1 MQVVGN
7 AVRKSDNFNGVSDK
21 LKEELIKPVKTGQL
35 INFQLLNGSFD
46 VALGREGFGASKSIP
61 LKDRIFDPYAE
72 EVKGKNG
79 EIEYK
84 GAYVEIGVPENIVN
98 GRVESCKKYWVN
110 SIAVGI
116 AGNGSF
122 ALSADSIEDMETYEF
137 LCLSNKSNDNPHRG
151 KSKPSEYEA
160 VYPEKL
166 AEAQQ
171 EKDFKELQSKLTRFS
186 KNNPEKAK
194 ELTSLLPKEEKKEE
208 KKKVETVV

>member
-1 MQVVGN
+1 MP
-7 AVRKSDNFNGVSDK
+7 D
-21 LKEELIKPVKTGQL
+21 
-35 INFQLLNGSFD
+35 
-46 VALGREGFGASKSIP
+46 
-61 LKDRIFDPYAE
+61 
-72 EVKGKNG
+72 
-79 EIEYK
+79 
-84 GAYVEIGVPENIVN
+84 NIVN

-151 KSKPSEYEA
+151 KSKQSEYEA
-160 VYPEKL
+160 VYPERL